1 MTREQS
7 VANRRA
13 RSLVN
18 LLGLV
23 KYLGLRRCGL
33 EQGDL
38 VETAILQVSACRS
51 HLMSFWPA
59 RTTATKQGPLEA
71 ARASL
76 RELSEL
82 GIEIP
87 SHIAGPII
95 EALRLGD
102 LTNATPGLQ
111 QQFWTAYG
119 TLNSRIKSPEEAKR
133 YYRRFFYGILS
144 ALLLL
149 QLYYSSFITVQ
160 KGLLNVGSM
169 IEAAEAAPPV
179 DGAAGNAD
187 LKTNDLYEKRKTYLN
202 ATEYLM
208 GVPRKFG
215 GLLTVI
221 GLGTDPQSANRPEIV
236 AQVELELATSFAG
249 GFLLPLLYGM
259 LGAIAF
265 VLRRLSD
272 ESLSG
277 EARTLKRRY
286 SLRVPIGALSGLA
299 AGWLLQPATGSMTA
313 SLSPFALAFV
323 AGYSADLVFAAMDR
337 IVAAFSAAPPA
348 PPEAAAARPDPL
360 PDRPRARAAD
370 AAASQSGPPRGRGD
384 GPPAEQHTPPAWGNG
399 REQAQEPGEAP
410 IPSSRAQANL

>member
-1 MTREQS
+1 
-7 VANRRA
+7 
-13 RSLVN
+13 
-18 LLGLV
+18 
-23 KYLGLRRCGL
+23 
-33 EQGDL
+33 
-38 VETAILQVSACRS
+38 
-51 HLMSFWPA
+51 MSFWPA
-59 RTTATKQGPLEA
+59 RTIVTKQSPLEA

-111 QQFWTAYG
+111 QQFWAAYG

-160 KGLLNVGSM
+160 KGLLKVGSM
-169 IEAAEAAPPV
+169 IEAAEAAPLV

-187 LKTNDLYEKRKTYLN
+187 VKTSDLYEKRKTYLN

-208 GVPRKFG
+208 GIPRKFG

-221 GLGTDPQSANRPEIV
+221 GLGTGPQAANRPEIV

-348 PPEAAAARPDPL
+348 PAPPEAAAARPDPTHNRL
-360 PDRPRARAAD
+360 RASAAD
-370 AAASQSGPPRGRGD
+370 VADSKPGPPRGTGD
-384 GPPAEQHTPPAWGNG
+384 GPPPEQGKPPGGGNG
-399 REQAQEPGEAP
+399 RAQAQEPGEAP
-410 IPSSRAQANL
+410 MPSSRAQANL